1 MRNSFLISMVVAF
14 ALPLAAQAGE
24 QDMRRTISVSGQG
37 SVDRAPDMAVVRL
50 GVTHRAEEATAAL
63 RKTSGAVTAMFE
75 RLSGLGV
82 EARDVQ
88 TSSLSLGP
96 VWEKPKDGGPRVQAG
111 FEASNTI
118 TVRLRDMEIVG
129 AALDALVADGANRL
143 NNIRFA
149 LQDPQAARDEARRRA
164 VADAVRRA
172 EIQAGAAGVA
182 LGDVLSISES
192 GARVPQFRDTRM
204 AMAEAAPV
212 PVAGGEVGVSASVS
226 MVFELVQAE

>member
-1 MRNSFLISMVVAF
+1 MRNRFLIAMVVAL
-14 ALPLAAQAGE
+14 AMPLAAPADEAAQ
-24 QDMRRTISVSGQG
+24 RTISVSGQG
-37 SVDRAPDMAVVRL
+37 SVDLAPDMAVVSL
-50 GVTHRAEEATAAL
+50 GVSHRDKGAAAAL
-63 RKTSGAVTAMFE
+63 RKTSRAAAAMFE

-96 VWEKPKDGGPRVQAG
+96 VWETPEDGGPRVQAG
-111 FEASNTI
+111 FEASNRI
-118 TVRLRDMEIVG
+118 TVRLRDMDIVG
-129 AALDALVADGANRL
+129 AALDALVADGANRI

-149 LQDPQAARDEARRRA
+149 LQDPQDAQDEARRRA

-172 EIQAGAAGVA
+172 GIQAGAAGVA
-182 LGDVLSISES
+182 LGDVLSINES

-204 AMAEAAPV
+204 AMSEAAPV

-226 MVFELVQAE
+226 MVFELVAAD